1 VGERTVLPPTFA
13 EKDLNYYLRMVRSDF
28 SELEELQVARQ
39 RGPTS
44 VKNIV
49 ILILSAELGTGRKE
63 LGKKLLLSFLQ
74 SLINN
79 QIKPKAIILMNR
91 AVTLA
96 TEPESS
102 VGKFILLEEQGTKIM
117 VCLTSADDCGI
128 TDRIKVGFVASMDEI
143 CEQLLTA
150 WKVITL

>member
-1 VGERTVLPPTFA
+1 
-13 EKDLNYYLRMVRSDF
+13 MVRSDF

-49 ILILSAELGTGRKE
+49 ILILSTELGPGRKE

-74 SLINN
+74 SLIHN
-79 QIKPKAIILMNR
+79 QIKPKAIILMNK

-102 VGKFILLEEQGTKIM
+102 VGNLIMLEEQGTKIM
-117 VCLTSADDCGI
+117 VCLASADDWGV
-128 TDRIKVGFVASMDEI
+128 TDKIKVGFVASMDEI